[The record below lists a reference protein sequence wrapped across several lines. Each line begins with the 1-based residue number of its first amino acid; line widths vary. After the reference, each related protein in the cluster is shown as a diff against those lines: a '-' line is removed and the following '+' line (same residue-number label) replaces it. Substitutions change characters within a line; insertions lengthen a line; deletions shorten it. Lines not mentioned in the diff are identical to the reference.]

1 MIALTALAI
10 AFWVL
15 FGAFVGV
22 AFLILFLIWRERK

>member
-10 AFWVL
+10 AFWIM

-22 AFLILFLIWRERK
+22 AFLILFLRVG